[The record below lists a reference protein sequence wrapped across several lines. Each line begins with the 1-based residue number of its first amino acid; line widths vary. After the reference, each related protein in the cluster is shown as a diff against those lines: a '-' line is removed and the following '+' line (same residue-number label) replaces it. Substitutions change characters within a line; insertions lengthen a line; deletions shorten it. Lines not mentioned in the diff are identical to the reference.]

1 MNDDKKWSNW
11 LEEINHNVSITK
23 IVDYPFQHFVIDPF
37 LPQNL
42 YEEII
47 AFWPDREC
55 FWGQREISDHNIE
68 HIEANLRR
76 VVIMEDASGFSKTNS
91 AKYFWKNFK
100 TIMCGDGF
108 KNMLI
113 QQFGENISKT
123 RPELTLSTTNCW
135 IKSILGIDQSGF
147 YLAPHVDSVDS
158 LINLLFFVP
167 YPKSN
172 PDIGTVLYQPTP
184 EITSQI
190 LTAKNKFPSKY
201 YKEEHFTEVY
211 RAPYKSNLLFG
222 MINSPLGFHGVK
234 KLENMKSDR
243 RHIQWI
249 LSLNEKKNLS
259 LRFGQNFSRRKTGR
273 FTAK

>member
-1 MNDDKKWSNW
+1 
-11 LEEINHNVSITK
+11 
-23 IVDYPFQHFVIDPF
+23 
-37 LPQNL
+37 
-42 YEEII
+42 
-47 AFWPDREC
+47 
-55 FWGQREISDHNIE
+55 
-68 HIEANLRR
+68 
-76 VVIMEDASGFSKTNS
+76 MEDFLHLITTLPATHPK
-91 AKYFWKNFK
+91 
-100 TIMCGDGF
+100 ILRI
-108 KNMLI
+108 NMLI

-201 YKEEHFTEVY
+201 YKEEYFTEVY

-249 LSLNEKKNLS
+249 LSLNEKKIYPSALDKISRGEKQEDS
-259 LRFGQNFSRRKTGR
+259 LRNRRLLELLEAKKLNFGS
-273 FTAK
+273 